1 MYIRT
6 QARNGSSPMASI
18 EISFF
23 FGTVRVNGEPVRL
36 PDKEMELLF
45 TVAAAGTINGE
56 KLMDLLW
63 PDLDGDAAHN
73 SFRVCL
79 HRLRKH
85 VNHGPLIHRAGKA
98 YHLDDA
104 IAVDLQRTS
113 RVAAAEVD
121 DIVGVI
127 RAGHESRVRLG
138 SWFDRFEHVLWNYA
152 ARCRRGRTSDLVR
165 AE

>member
-1 MYIRT
+1 
-6 QARNGSSPMASI
+6 MASI

-23 FGTVRVNGEPVRL
+23 FGTVRLNGIPVRL

-63 PDLDGDAAHN
+63 PDVDGDAAHN

-85 VNHGPLIHRAGKA
+85 INHGPIIRRVGKA
-98 YHLDDA
+98 YELDGN
-104 IAVDLQRTS
+104 IAVDLQRTH
-113 RVAAAEVD
+113 RAAPAETD
-121 DIVGVI
+121 EIVNVI
-127 RAGHESRVRLG
+127 RAGHASRVRLG
-138 SWFDRFEHVLWNYA
+138 TWFERFENVLWDYA